1 MTRQWKDT
9 LLDIYL
15 ANIFSF
21 LHDLSSPCLN
31 RHSEKRREKLLFTLE
46 PSLKFFFNTSRG
58 VSGRNTGYLI
68 TFVNSLLLFGTVIYF

>member
-15 ANIFSF
+15 ANISSF

-31 RHSEKRREKLLFTLE
+31 RRSEKRREKLLFTLE
-46 PSLKFFFNTSRG
+46 PSLKFFSKTSRG

-68 TFVNSLLLFGTVIYF
+68 TFVNSLHLFGTVI

>member
-21 LHDLSSPCLN
+21 LHDLSSSCLN
-31 RHSEKRREKLLFTLE
+31 RRSEKRREKLLFTLE
-46 PSLKFFFNTSRG
+46 PSLKLFLKTSGG
-58 VSGRNTGYLI
+58 VSGCNTGYLV
-68 TFVNSLLLFGTVIYF
+68 TFVNSLRSFETVV